1 MPHGTPEPALQ
12 PLHPDKP
19 EPPIVVGAVWRKKA
33 SRKTTVNAPRCRVE
47 MVFNKGRSV
56 RVWVR
61 LDDDSHR
68 EHTERVFRRDWE
80 PA

>member
-1 MPHGTPEPALQ
+1 M
-12 PLHPDKP
+12 
-19 EPPIVVGAVWRKKA
+19 
-33 SRKTTVNAPRCRVE
+33 NAPRYRVE